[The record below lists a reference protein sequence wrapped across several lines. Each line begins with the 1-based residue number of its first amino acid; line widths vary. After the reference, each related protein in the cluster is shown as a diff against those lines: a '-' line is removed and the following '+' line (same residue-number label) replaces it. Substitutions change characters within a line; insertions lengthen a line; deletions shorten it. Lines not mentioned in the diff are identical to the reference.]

1 MIGLSSLARTE
12 TRLFLRDR
20 IPVAFVVTHPA
31 LVLAALGAIPALREP
46 SEKFGGLRFIE
57 FFAPSLLVVSVAL
70 LGMQVLPV
78 GLVTYRERG
87 VLRRFAATPASP
99 AGVLLVQLVINL
111 VAAVVASVLMV
122 AVAVLLLDVPMPR
135 DPLGFA
141 VAFALGVAAAFAL
154 GLVVAAMAPR
164 TKVATGI
171 GTVLFMVAMLFG
183 GVYLPKFLLPDLIL
197 RIGEFVPPGVGA
209 ISDAWLGNGPQPA
222 QLVGMAVIA
231 LAATLAAVRFF
242 RWE

>member
-1 MIGLSSLARTE
+1 MIGLSTLARTE
-12 TRLFLRDR
+12 TKLFLRDR

-31 LVLAALGAIPALREP
+31 LILALLGAIPALREP
-46 SEKFGGLRFIE
+46 SATFGGRPFIE

-99 AGVLLVQLVINL
+99 SGVLLVQLGINL
-111 VAAVVASVLMV
+111 AAAVVASVLML
-122 AVAVLLLDVPMPR
+122 AVAVLFLGLPLPR
-135 DPLGFA
+135 DPLGFLL
-141 VAFALGVAAAFAL
+141 AFALGTAAAFGL
-154 GLVVAAMAPR
+154 GLTVAATAPR
-164 TKVATGI
+164 AKVATGI
-171 GTVLFMVAMLFG
+171 GTVLFILAMLFG
-183 GVYLPKFLLPDLIL
+183 GVYLPKFLLPDLML